1 MSQAISTR
9 FRFPRPTVHV
19 RSPFGDDWFG
29 RRAEAFARFF
39 GTPRYLLM
47 QTFLVLC
54 WVALNAMGT
63 FAYDPY
69 PFILLNLVFSTQA
82 AYAAPMILL
91 AQTRQAER
99 ERAHSDADAEHREA
113 IATSQMELLT
123 QNTELTVQVAK
134 LAHQIESLTR
144 EMHGRIV
151 SESKV
156 VDS

>member
-1 MSQAISTR
+1 MSQAATTR

-54 WVALNAMGT
+54 WVALNAMGA
-63 FAYDPY
+63 FNYDPY

-91 AQTRQAER
+91 AQTSARTPTPTR
-99 ERAHSDADAEHREA
+99 S
-113 IATSQMELLT
+113 IARRSRRRRWSCSPRTPS
-123 QNTELTVQVAK
+123 
-134 LAHQIESLTR
+134 
-144 EMHGRIV
+144 
-151 SESKV
+151 
-156 VDS
+156 